1 MLLFRSALG
10 GLSRKEIIES
20 VKQSL
25 MNLGMEYIDLVIV
38 HKMDPNCPLEGMSS
52 KEEKDTIE
60 TKVVVDDDEICKNFF
75 LFISLHIKLNSN
87 LQSNK
92 MMVKEKN
99 KSSSSPES
107 SFRRTT
113 FIL

>member
-38 HKMDPNCPLEGMSS
+38 HKMDPNCPLEGKASS
-52 KEEKDTIE
+52 KEEEDTIE
-60 TKVVVDDDEICKNFF
+60 TKVVVDDDEICKTF
-75 LFISLHIKLNSN
+75 LFTYKT
-87 LQSNK
+87 
-92 MMVKEKN
+92 E
-99 KSSSSPES
+99 
-107 SFRRTT
+107 F
-113 FIL
+113 